1 MRAVLLHSLLAGA
14 GGFVGALLRYGA
26 NVLVLRQ
33 FPAST
38 FPWATFSV
46 NLSGCLLIGIAAG
59 LAESR
64 QLVSTELRVFLMVGL
79 LGGFT
84 TFSAFG
90 FETFAM
96 LRNEEFLRAAANVG
110 VQVVA
115 GVLLVW
121 AGYTLT
127 RP

>member
-1 MRAVLLHSLLAGA
+1 MRSLLVHSLLVGA
-14 GGFVGALLRYGA
+14 GGFAGAILRYGT
-26 NVLVLRQ
+26 NVFVLRH

-46 NLSGCLLIGIAAG
+46 NLAGCLLIGVAAG

-64 QLVSTELRVFLMVGL
+64 QLASTELRVFVMVGL

-90 FETFAM
+90 FETFAL
-96 LRNEEFLRAAANVG
+96 LRNEEFLRAAVSVG

-121 AGYTLT
+121 VGYALAK
-127 RP
+127 P

>member
-1 MRAVLLHSLLAGA
+1 MLLHSLLVGA
-14 GGFVGALLRYGA
+14 GGFAGAILRYAA
-26 NVLVLRQ
+26 NVLALRH

-38 FPWATFSV
+38 FPWATLSV
-46 NLSGCLLIGIAAG
+46 NLAGCFAIGIAAG

-64 QLVSTELRVFLMVGL
+64 QLASTELRVFVMVGL

-90 FETFAM
+90 LETFAM
-96 LRNEEFLRAAANVG
+96 LRNEELLRAAANVG

-121 AGYTLT
+121 LGYALT
-127 RP
+127 KP